1 MVDKFLLGG
10 EVGGGLKGDYEIN
23 LNEYVG
29 VRFIFKVMWGWR
41 LLDELGKWNIMKFN

>member
-1 MVDKFLLGG
+1 MNKFKNKNWLLIKVKIMVDKFLWGG

-29 VRFIFKVMWGWR
+29 VRFI
-41 LLDELGKWNIMKFN
+41 